1 MAFIEVGAFARDS
14 LAGGEG
20 EVCAVFRRSVYLR
33 FGAKRYACIGD
44 HSLGRGPLN
53 VLVSDWRRLASL
65 AVGDRFGLSTAGAT
79 LWQPTRLPR
88 SVSGPRLAARIDA
101 LTRAA
106 AGRTPGEG
114 LGGAITGATS
124 SLLEYARP
132 ALAALDQ
139 WLAGSPRDPVPAQA
153 EMLIGLG
160 PGLTPSGD
168 DYLAGM
174 LIALRALDRAEAAAA
189 LWRWLEARADR
200 GTSEISAAHL
210 AAAAAGEAH
219 EALHDCLNALLG
231 AKAPRW
237 KARFAQL
244 DRVGHCSGWDGLAG
258 ALAAAR
264 RAIGGAT
271 SSPPARRRS

>member
-1 MAFIEVGAFARDS
+1 MALIEVGAFARDA

-20 EVCAVFRRSVYLR
+20 EVCAVFRRSLYLR
-33 FGAKRYACIGD
+33 FGAKRYVCIGD
-44 HSLGRGPLN
+44 RSLGRGPLN
-53 VLVSDWRRLASL
+53 AMVSDWRRLASL

-79 LWQPTRLPR
+79 LWRPTRLPQ

-114 LGGAITGATS
+114 LGGAITGASTP
-124 SLLEYARP
+124 LLNYARP
-132 ALAALDQ
+132 ALAALDR
-139 WLAGSPRDPVPAQA
+139 WLAGSPQDAVPLEA

-168 DYLAGM
+168 DYLAGI
-174 LIALRALDRAEAAAA
+174 LIALRMFDRAEAAAA
-189 LWRWLEARADR
+189 LWRWLAVRTDR

-219 EALHDCLNALLG
+219 EALHDGLNALLG
-231 AKAPRW
+231 ATAPRW
-237 KARFAQL
+237 KARFAAL

-258 ALAAAR
+258 ALAVAS
-264 RAIGGAT
+264 RAIGAST
-271 SSPPARRRS
+271 SSPPARRKS